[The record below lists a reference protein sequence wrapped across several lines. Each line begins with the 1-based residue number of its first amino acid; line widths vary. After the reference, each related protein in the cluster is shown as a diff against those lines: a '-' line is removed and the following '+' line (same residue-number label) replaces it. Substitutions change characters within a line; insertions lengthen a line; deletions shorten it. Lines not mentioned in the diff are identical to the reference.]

1 MGKRAPRQMRLFD
14 AEVTY
19 RATVQSLADGLVARM
34 GSEGANM
41 DAYAEVTER
50 WEQAKEQALAY
61 GLDVKHRVMLE
72 CEASLHRRLVE
83 TIFSMSSAQER
94 LSA

>member
-1 MGKRAPRQMRLFD
+1 MMRKRAPRQMRLFD

-34 GSEGANM
+34 GSLGADM
-41 DAYAEVTER
+41 AAYAEVTER

-72 CEASLHRRLVE
+72 CEANLHRRLVE
-83 TIFSMSSAQER
+83 QIFSSSTQDR